1 MITTT
6 NPELKVDGKIV
17 VIGNLYKFF
26 GKFVLL
32 KDISSKNK
40 NWILTFVNKDKSENI
55 LFSNKTYSYND
66 IFQVIIPMYH
76 NDPHSANYQYQK
88 IMMNSLYLAPKLEES
103 ASNTIKHWMS
113 HNKYRP
119 GSKHVGTLK
128 DNYYKSAS
136 KQYKGGKKSKNRKN
150 KTMKKYVCII
160 N

>member
-88 IMMNSLYLAPKLEES
+88 INYLIQG
-103 ASNTIKHWMS
+103 N
-113 HNKYRP
+113 
-119 GSKHVGTLK
+119 
-128 DNYYKSAS
+128 
-136 KQYKGGKKSKNRKN
+136 
-150 KTMKKYVCII
+150 
-160 N
+160 